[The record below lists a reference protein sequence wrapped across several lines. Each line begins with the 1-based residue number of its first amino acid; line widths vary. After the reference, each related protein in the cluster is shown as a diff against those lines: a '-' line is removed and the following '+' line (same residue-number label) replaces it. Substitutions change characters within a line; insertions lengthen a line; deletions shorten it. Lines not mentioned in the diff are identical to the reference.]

1 MVKHPVLLGLAASLL
16 IGSPAWSLDLF
27 DAKIE
32 SGRLQITGRTD
43 KANQEVEIVGS
54 GEKVVSNSSRRFRFS
69 TSYLPET
76 CKFDLKAGKETLRD
90 LLIANCGP
98 RGPKGDPGAKGDT
111 GAKGEPGEPGPRGEA
126 GPKGDVGPKGEP
138 GPKGD
143 PGPKGEPGPR
153 GEAGP
158 KGDAG
163 PQGEPGPRG
172 G

>member
-1 MVKHPVLLGLAASLL
+1 MIKQPVLLGLATSLL

-98 RGPKGDPGAKGDT
+98 RGPKGEPGAK
-111 GAKGEPGEPGPRGEA
+111 GEPGPRGEA
-126 GPKGDVGPKGEP
+126 GPKGDMGPKGDVGPKGEP

-143 PGPKGEPGPR
+143 
-153 GEAGP
+153 
-158 KGDAG
+158 AG

>member
-1 MVKHPVLLGLAASLL
+1 MIKQPILLGLATSLL

-69 TSYLPET
+69 ASYLPET

-98 RGPKGDPGAKGDT
+98 RGPKGEPGAK
-111 GAKGEPGEPGPRGEA
+111 GEPGPRGEA
-126 GPKGDVGPKGEP
+126 GPKGDMGPKGDVGPKGEA
-138 GPKGD
+138 
-143 PGPKGEPGPR
+143 GPKGEP
-153 GEAGP
+153 GP

>member
-1 MVKHPVLLGLAASLL
+1 MIKQPVLLGLATSLL

-98 RGPKGDPGAKGDT
+98 RGPKGEPGAK
-111 GAKGEPGEPGPRGEA
+111 GEPGPRGEA
-126 GPKGDVGPKGEP
+126 GPKGDMGPKGDVGPKGEA
-138 GPKGD
+138 
-143 PGPKGEPGPR
+143 GPKGEP
-153 GEAGP
+153 GP

>member
-98 RGPKGDPGAKGDT
+98 RAEGRSRSEGRHRAKRRTGRARPTRRSRSKGRCRPEGRA
-111 GAKGEPGEPGPRGEA
+111 R
-126 GPKGDVGPKGEP
+126 
-138 GPKGD
+138 
-143 PGPKGEPGPR
+143 
-153 GEAGP
+153 
-158 KGDAG
+158 
-163 PQGEPGPRG
+163 PQG
-172 G
+172 